1 MLTGDRGAQY
11 QTHKSVNDSKTVVD
25 KVANQVATSLQL
37 QEALVSDTK
46 DAHDAQGLILSNLE
60 SQIQSNSQVIA
71 TVPDQLDQIR
81 KHLQE

>member
-1 MLTGDRGAQY
+1 
-11 QTHKSVNDSKTVVD
+11 
-25 KVANQVATSLQL
+25 L

-46 DAHDAQGLILSNLE
+46 DAHDAQGPVLSNLE